1 MFLIF
6 HVELLEALLLSLAK
20 SIIIIIFIINNN
32 YDSQVLNVNAAKLM
46 AEVHICEPVVT
57 DSLNVLDMD
66 HVNMY
71 LQSQKNA
78 VPLIELCPV
87 YDESGQ
93 CDDTALAVEHVRCDL
108 ACFNFA

>member
-1 MFLIF
+1 M
-6 HVELLEALLLSLAK
+6 LLGLAK
-20 SIIIIIFIINNN
+20 SIIIIIIIFIISN

-108 ACFNFA
+108 ALF